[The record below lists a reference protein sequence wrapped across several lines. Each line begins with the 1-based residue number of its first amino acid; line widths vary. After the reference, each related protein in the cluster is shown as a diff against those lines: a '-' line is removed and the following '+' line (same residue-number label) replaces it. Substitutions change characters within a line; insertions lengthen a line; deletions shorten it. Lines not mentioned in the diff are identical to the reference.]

1 MDSNSI
7 EKNSLIMYI
16 IENSSLT
23 KRQIQIIYNI
33 NKKEKRPQNI
43 TSGAFYREKGQCKN
57 KIKKI
62 YFSIIILI
70 LMDILKEEHIHTLIS
85 IADKILQ
92 LQNNYSEHHDND
104 VIPVINIIEELINKM
119 LL

>member
-7 EKNSLIMYI
+7 EKNSLFISI

-33 NKKEKRPQNI
+33 NNKEKRPQNI
-43 TSGAFYREKGQCKN
+43 TSGAFYREKRQCKN
-57 KIKKI
+57 KLKKI
-62 YFSIIILI
+62 YFSIIVLI
-70 LMDILKEEHIHTLIS
+70 LLDILKDEHIQTLIS
-85 IADKILQ
+85 IAGKILQ
-92 LQNNYSEHHDND
+92 LQNNHTEHHGIN
-104 VIPVINIIEELINKM
+104 VNPVIKIIDELINKM

>member
-1 MDSNSI
+1 MDTNEI
-7 EKNSLIMYI
+7 EKNSLLINI
-16 IENSSLT
+16 IENSLIT

-33 NKKEKRPQNI
+33 NNKEKRPQNI
-43 TSGAFYREKGQCKN
+43 TSGAFYREKRQCKN

-92 LQNNYSEHHDND
+92 LQNNYSEHHDSSL
-104 VIPVINIIEELINKM
+104 IPVINIIEEMINKM

>member
-33 NKKEKRPQNI
+33 NSKQKKPLHI
-43 TSGAFYREKGQCKN
+43 TSGAFYREKRQCKN

-70 LMDILKEEHIHTLIS
+70 LMDVLKEEHIHTLIS

-92 LQNNYSEHHDND
+92 LQNNYSEHHDNS
-104 VIPVINIIEELINKM
+104 IKPVINIIEELLNKM

>member
-7 EKNSLIMYI
+7 EKNSLYLKI

-23 KRQIQIIYNI
+23 KRQIQIIFNI
-33 NKKEKRPQNI
+33 NNNQKKPLNI
-43 TSGAFYREKGQCKN
+43 TSGAFYREKRQCKN

-62 YFSIIILI
+62 YFSIILLM
-70 LMDILKEEHIHTLIS
+70 LMDILKDEHINTLTS
-85 IADKILQ
+85 VANKILQ
-92 LQNNYSEHHDND
+92 LQNNYVEHHDNKT
-104 VIPVINIIEELINKM
+104 IPVIKIIDELINKM

>member
-7 EKNSLIMYI
+7 EKNSLFMNI

-33 NKKEKRPQNI
+33 NNNQKKPLNI
-43 TSGAFYREKGQCKN
+43 TSGAFYREKRQCKN

-70 LMDILKEEHIHTLIS
+70 LMDILKDEHIHTLIS

-92 LQNNYSEHHDND
+92 LVNNYKEHHDNN
-104 VIPVINIIEELINKM
+104 VIPVMKIIEELINKM

>member
-1 MDSNSI
+1 MDTNEI
-7 EKNSLIMYI
+7 EKNSLLINI
-16 IENSSLT
+16 IENSIFT

-70 LMDILKEEHIHTLIS
+70 LMDILKEEHVHTLIS
-85 IADKILQ
+85 IANKIMQ
-92 LQNNYSEHHDND
+92 LQNSNNKHHNQDMES
-104 VIPVINIIEELINKM
+104 VINIIEEVINKM

>member
-1 MDSNSI
+1 MNSNGI
-7 EKNSLIMYI
+7 EKNSLFMNI

-33 NKKEKRPQNI
+33 SNKQKKPLNI
-43 TSGAFYREKGQCKN
+43 TSGAFYREKRQCKN

-70 LMDILKEEHIHTLIS
+70 LMDILKDEHIHTLIS

-92 LQNNYSEHHDND
+92 LVNNYKEHHDNN
-104 VIPVINIIEELINKM
+104 VIPVMKIIEDLINKM

>member
-1 MDSNSI
+1 MNSNGI
-7 EKNSLIMYI
+7 EKNSLFMNI

-33 NKKEKRPQNI
+33 SNKQKKPLNI
-43 TSGAFYREKGQCKN
+43 TSGAFYREKRQCKN

-70 LMDILKEEHIHTLIS
+70 LMDILKDEHIHTLIS

-92 LQNNYSEHHDND
+92 LVNNKEHHDNN
-104 VIPVINIIEELINKM
+104 VIPVMKIIEELINKM

>member
-1 MDSNSI
+1 MDSNEI
-7 EKNSLIMYI
+7 EKNSLLINI
-16 IENSSLT
+16 IENSILT

-70 LMDILKEEHIHTLIS
+70 LMDILKDEHIHTLIS
-85 IADKILQ
+85 IADKIIQ
-92 LQNNYSEHHDND
+92 LQNNYNKNHNKDMES
-104 VIPVINIIEELINKM
+104 VINIIEEVINKM